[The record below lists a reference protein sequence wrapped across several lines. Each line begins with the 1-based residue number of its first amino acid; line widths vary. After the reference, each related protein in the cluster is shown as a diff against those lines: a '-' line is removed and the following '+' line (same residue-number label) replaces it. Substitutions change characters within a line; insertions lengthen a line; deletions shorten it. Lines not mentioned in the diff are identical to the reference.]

1 MVYSYVYMTFSLLFN
16 VELQAFSIFPT
27 SSSTA
32 FWACKTV
39 LLCLASWRH
48 RSQIPATFTWRV
60 QTSLQFSWIS
70 QHFMVLYP
78 TFWKT
83 ITAQI
88 KHTRPLHEWGHADHP
103 QPIFVAAVGS
113 LRGDGRDARVP
124 GGSLADEL
132 NVPSIDKAFPTNLRL
147 TSLFWRFPI
156 VFVTVCPLDPENS
169 LAQVVQCFQTSC
181 MEPWIMAQI
190 RWFVGISAVIRW
202 RNSGTTCSHLTDSAL
217 LFPLAQL
224 SRTAS
229 TPLVLSFRLPL
240 SCATN
245 LGGQP
250 SRKPWLY
257 ESPTSTSNYSASH
270 VCLQRKTPVSIKTR
284 RIGYWKWIFD
294 FRRRAAFNLL

>member
-1 MVYSYVYMTFSLLFN
+1 MFLLFTKPSR
-16 VELQAFSIFPT
+16 QIY
-27 SSSTA
+27 
-32 FWACKTV
+32 V
-39 LLCLASWRH
+39 LLAFFDVFPLCL
-48 RSQIPATFTWRV
+48 
-60 QTSLQFSWIS
+60 L
-70 QHFMVLYP
+70 
-78 TFWKT
+78 
-83 ITAQI
+83 
-88 KHTRPLHEWGHADHP
+88 
-103 QPIFVAAVGS
+103 
-113 LRGDGRDARVP
+113 
-124 GGSLADEL
+124 
-132 NVPSIDKAFPTNLRL
+132 
-147 TSLFWRFPI
+147 LF
-156 VFVTVCPLDPENS
+156 CPLDPENS

-202 RNSGTTCSHLTDSAL
+202 RNIGTTCSHLTDSAL